1 MPASPSCSSSSTGA
15 IETDI
20 DLAKSR
26 FLRCS
31 ISSGKFSGPFALAPL
46 DETAGRHFPIKPLLY
61 GTSCVERDGGCV
73 GCCKDALGVPGEVGG
88 RAKGAELI
96 ECAPRLCE

>member
-1 MPASPSCSSSSTGA
+1 MPASPSCSSSSTGV

-20 DLAKSR
+20 DFAKSR

-31 ISSGKFSGPFALAPL
+31 ISSGKFSDPFVPL
-46 DETAGRHFPIKPLLY
+46 DDTVGRPFPIKPLLY
-61 GTSCVERDGGCV
+61 GTSSTVRDGGCV
-73 GCCKDALGVPGEVGG
+73 GCCKGALGVPGEVGG